1 MEKTNTK
8 GLFALLTALLFIFY
22 TLFNLCRVT
31 VETAMSG
38 SSYVACFEAYADT
51 TASGVKLNE
60 YAKLGTALGD
70 YFSGRAETPQVT
82 VTKTEGAAEA
92 YSEKELAH
100 LADVKALL
108 SRLSAARYILLGVS
122 AAMAGLLTWLYLK
135 RSPKDEK
142 ERDRWVTAF
151 VWPGVLIGVGAAVLL
166 FLALGAW
173 AYVNFDGLFVT
184 LHRLLFDNDLWL
196 LNPQTDLL
204 IQLMPTRLFV
214 NLSWAVIKDAAKNPA
229 ILAGLC
235 VLAAIVLKRS
245 EKKEKE
251 KAK

>member
-1 MEKTNTK
+1 MKKSNTK
-8 GLFALLTALLFIFY
+8 GLFALLTALLFISY
-22 TLFNLCRVT
+22 TVFNLCRVT
-31 VETAMSG
+31 VETARSG
-38 SSYVACFEAYADT
+38 SNYTTCFESYADT

-60 YAKLGTALGD
+60 YSKLGTALGD
-70 YFSGRAETPQVT
+70 YFSGKADTPQVT
-82 VTKTEGAAEA
+82 VTKTEGEADA

-100 LADVKALL
+100 LADVKKLL
-108 SRLSAARYILLGVS
+108 SHLSVVRYILLVIS
-122 AAMAGLLTWLYLK
+122 AAFAGLLTWLYLK

-142 ERDRWVTAF
+142 ERDQWVRVT
-151 VWPGVLIGVGAAVLL
+151 VWPGVLIGVGITVLL

-173 AYVNFDGLFVT
+173 AYFNFDGLFIT
-184 LHRLLFDNDLWL
+184 LHKLLFDNDLWL

-214 NLSWAVIKDAAKNPA
+214 NLAWAIIKDAAKNPA
-229 ILAGLC
+229 ILAALC
-235 VLAAIVLKRS
+235 ILAAIVLKRS

>member
-38 SSYVACFEAYADT
+38 SSYVTCFEAYADT

-82 VTKTEGAAEA
+82 VTKTEGEAAA
-92 YSEKELAH
+92 YGEKELEH

-108 SRLSAARYILLGVS
+108 SRLSAARYILLAVS

-135 RSPKDEK
+135 RSPRDEK
-142 ERDRWVTAF
+142 ERDRWVTVS

-166 FLALGAW
+166 FLALGVW